1 MSLKPYLQ
9 QRSETAGEAK
19 ETKEEVEEKAVE
31 EETVNGLAAIE
42 EEKVGE
48 AKVTKEDLGI
58 VLQYS
63 RRRC

>member
-1 MSLKPYLQ
+1 LKPYLQ